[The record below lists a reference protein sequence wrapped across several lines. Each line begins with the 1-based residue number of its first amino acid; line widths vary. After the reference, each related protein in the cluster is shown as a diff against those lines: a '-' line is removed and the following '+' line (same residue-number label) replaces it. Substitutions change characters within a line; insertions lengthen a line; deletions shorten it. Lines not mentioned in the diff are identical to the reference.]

1 MLPAGAA
8 VRGPLMSEEPI
19 APSPGVAPRPRAFDA
34 RSIYLGLLFFG
45 LTVGGLYLLWRVQL
59 LLLILFLALLF
70 ASGIA
75 GPVGWLERYRVP
87 RPVAILI
94 IYAILIGLLAAL
106 IWFVLPRLLGQAA
119 DVASDLPRRVEDVSR
134 VQVRIEELS
143 RDYPILRDLDARLL
157 NIAAQAGTTLTRWLL
172 SLPEAIA
179 KTGFTLVSVFTI
191 AFLLLITK
199 ERLLT
204 LILSLTHPLHRPMT
218 QQVLVAMS
226 DRLGAYLRA
235 KVIVI
240 VIVGSLVWL
249 TLIFLGA
256 AYPVLVA
263 IFAGVMEALPRIGPW
278 IARFA
283 IFATVLPLGWRA
295 VGIAMVAHVVIENLK
310 GSFISPLIESDQV
323 DIHPLT
329 AFIAIIGGG
338 ILLGWVGALIAV
350 PLAAALQVLVTDV
363 IIPWRRE
370 RLAAAELAYGI
381 GPRPPELVPGGS
393 DGEG

>member
-1 MLPAGAA
+1 
-8 VRGPLMSEEPI
+8 MSEELPPTL
-19 APSPGVAPRPRAFDA
+19 ATVPPPRPRVLDA
-34 RSIYLGLLFFG
+34 RGIYFGLLFFG
-45 LTVGGLYLLWRVQL
+45 LTVGGLYLLWRLQF
-59 LLLILFLALLF
+59 LLLILFLSLLF

-75 GPVGWLERYRVP
+75 GPVRWLERYRLP
-87 RPVAILI
+87 RPAAILLL
-94 IYAILIGLLAAL
+94 YAVLAGLLAL
-106 IWFVLPRLLGQAA
+106 LFWFVLPRLLGQAA
-119 DVASDLPRRVEDVSR
+119 DVASDFPRRIEDIER
-134 VQVRIEELS
+134 LQVRIEELG

-157 NIAAQAGTTLTRWLL
+157 NIAAQAGSALTRWLL

-179 KTGFTLVSVFTI
+179 KTLFTLVSVFTI
-191 AFLLLITK
+191 TFLLLITK
-199 ERLLT
+199 ERVLS
-204 LILSLTHPLHRPMT
+204 LILSLTHPAHRSMT
-218 QQVLVAMS
+218 RRVLIEMS

-240 VIVGSLVWL
+240 IIVGSLVWL
-249 TLIFLGA
+249 TLILLGA

-263 IFAGVMEALPRIGPW
+263 IFAGISEALPRIGPW

-329 AFIAIIGGG
+329 AFIAIIAGG

-350 PLAAALQVLVTDV
+350 PVAASLQVLVTDV
-363 IIPWRRE
+363 LIPWRRE
-370 RLAAAELAYGI
+370 RLLPAELAATVDPPPSEML
-381 GPRPPELVPGGS
+381 PRGSKPE
-393 DGEG
+393 E